1 MYTWNEP
8 GTGISN
14 ISPSYSDFRFLDK
27 FISDVQSRVNID
39 GAKIGGA
46 GFSEGGMVLQ
56 KYATERPRLFS
67 ALGSIHGTIN
77 GTEAVP
83 LDATGRPIP
92 QNVVIVHSETDHMLP
107 YKGGRGFMTAF
118 LPQVKESK
126 PYAQA
131 EFWAK
136 VNQTEA
142 PAVKSSTPVYDR
154 TNWIAKDGQHAVTEY
169 VIKGGQHAIEG
180 SPAPGLALVGRPLS
194 ADKFD
199 APATVWKFIT
209 GGAKIARS
217 LSANVTTLAPART
230 AAA

>member
-77 GTEAVP
+77 ATEAVP

-154 TNWIAKDGQHAVTEY
+154 TDWIAKDGQHAVTEY

-180 SPAPGLALVGRPLS
+180 SPAPGIALVGRPLS

-209 GGAKIARS
+209 GAKIARS
-217 LSANVTTLAPART
+217 LSANVATLDAYARS